1 VTAQLNALEYLLRL
15 TIHSDNHL
23 SFEKRRLLRSGKNEW
38 WVVGGKPLHFD
49 RLRWRVG
56 WQGGSRG
63 EVRRMRAHVRGPG
76 GGWQGG
82 GEGTLDVSS
91 QGSHRERE
99 AVLFSINAS
108 LSTANAQGSDNS
120 GHYDAQA
127 ARLMRRA
134 QTALVITMLKPS

>member
-1 VTAQLNALEYLLRL
+1 MAGGLAWRQ
-15 TIHSDNHL
+15 S
-23 SFEKRRLLRSGKNEW
+23 RRSAE
-38 WVVGGKPLHFD
+38 D
-49 RLRWRVG
+49 A
-56 WQGGSRG
+56 S
-63 EVRRMRAHVRGPG
+63 EVRGPG
-76 GGWQGG
+76 GGWHGG

-108 LSTANAQGSDNS
+108 LSTDNAQCSDNA

-127 ARLMRRA
+127 ARIMRSA